1 MSIENRLIVALDLP
15 ERERIVDFAKRLGP
29 EVGMVKIG
37 LEAFIA
43 HGPDL
48 VREIVDAGAKVFLD
62 LKVHDIPRTA
72 AAAVRQA
79 STLGASLLTI
89 HRAGGAEMI
98 RASKVEAHNGLEI
111 LAVTVLTSFDE
122 DGLAALG
129 YREGVSGTVRR
140 LAELSLENG
149 ADGLVCSSHEL
160 ELLGD
165 LGGHRVVPGIRPAG
179 AAHGDQKRV
188 ATPSEAVKRGASWIV
203 VGRPIVQSD
212 DPVAAS
218 RAIVAELDTLS

>member
-1 MSIENRLIVALDLP
+1 MSVDNRLIVALDLP
-15 ERERIVDFAKRLGP
+15 ERDKILSFAKQLGP

-48 VREIVDAGAKVFLD
+48 VREVVDNGAKVFLD

-79 STLGASLLTI
+79 SRLGASLLTL
-89 HRAGGAEMI
+89 HGAGGSEMI
-98 RASKVEAHNGLEI
+98 RASKQEASDGLEI

-122 DGLAALG
+122 DGLSAVG
-129 YREGVSGTVRR
+129 YREDVSGTVRR
-140 LAELSLENG
+140 LAELSLTHG

-160 ELLGD
+160 ELLSD
-165 LGGHRVVPGIRPAG
+165 LGGYRVVPGIRPAG
-179 AAHGDQKRV
+179 TAHGDQKRV
-188 ATPSEAVKRGASWIV
+188 ATPKEAVDRGASWIV
-203 VGRPIVQSD
+203 VGRPIVQAD
-212 DPVAAS
+212 DPIAAA
-218 RAIVAELDTLS
+218 RAIVAELNQQS

>member
-1 MSIENRLIVALDLP
+1 MSVDNPLIVALDLP
-15 ERERIVDFAKRLGP
+15 ERDKIVSFAKQLGP

-48 VREIVDAGAKVFLD
+48 VREIVGHGAKVFLD
-62 LKVHDIPRTA
+62 LKIHDIPRTS

-79 STLGASLLTI
+79 SQLGASLLTL
-89 HRAGGAEMI
+89 HGAGGAEMI
-98 RASKVEAHNGLEI
+98 KASKQEASNGLEL

-122 DGLAALG
+122 DGLGAVG
-129 YREGVSGTVRR
+129 YRDDISGTVSR
-140 LAELSLENG
+140 LAELSLASG

-160 ELLGD
+160 SLLKA

-188 ATPSEAVKRGASWIV
+188 ATPKEAVANGASWIV
-203 VGRPIVQSD
+203 VGRPIVKAE
-212 DPVAAS
+212 DPIAAA
-218 RAIVAELDTLS
+218 RAIVAELAS